1 MENPNISD
9 RISLRQLEYIV
20 AIAETGRFSRAA
32 ELCRVS
38 QPALSMQLQAAE
50 KALGLRLFERSRRG
64 VIPSPGARELLSE
77 ARSIL
82 SATQRFV
89 DRARALQD
97 PFAGA
102 LVLGV
107 IPTIAPYMLPAA
119 LRGLA
124 QDQARLELR
133 LREDRTPDLI
143 AALNAGQVDG
153 ALLAWV
159 PGLEAFDA
167 EDIAVDDFL
176 FATWLGNPRLRGKK
190 SISLAALEGERLL
203 VLEDGHCLGD
213 QARSFCSLRA
223 PQAQLDARAS
233 SLSTLMQMVA
243 LRLGSTLL
251 PKLCQGLEVTT
262 GRGIVVRPLRD
273 RPRPQR
279 RIVLAWRAGCPR
291 RPVWKWLAQRL
302 RGALIGPKS

>member
-1 MENPNISD
+1 MKTHSLSD
-9 RISLRQLEYIV
+9 LISLRQLEYIV
-20 AIAETGRFSRAA
+20 AIAEAGRFSRAA
-32 ELCRVS
+32 ELCHVS

-50 KALGLRLFERSRRG
+50 KALGLRIFERSRRG
-64 VIPSPGARELLSE
+64 VIPSPGGRELIIE
-77 ARSIL
+77 ARNIL
-82 SATQRFV
+82 SATQRLV
-89 DRARALQD
+89 DRSRALQD

-102 LVLGV
+102 LELGV
-107 IPTIAPYMLPAA
+107 IPTIAPYMLPSA

-124 QDQARLELR
+124 QAQPRLALR
-133 LREDRTPDLI
+133 LREDRTPNLI
-143 AALNAGQVDG
+143 AALNSGQVDG

-159 PGLEAFDA
+159 PGLDSLEV
-167 EDIAVDDFL
+167 EDLAVDDFF
-176 FATWLGNPRLRGKK
+176 FATWSGNPRLRGKK
-190 SISLAALEGERLL
+190 TISLSELEGERIL

-251 PKLCQGLEVTT
+251 PGLCRSIEVPK
-262 GRGIVVRPLRD
+262 GRGIALRPIRD
-273 RPRPQR
+273 RPKPQR

-291 RPVWKWLAQRL
+291 RPVWKWLAKRL
-302 RGALIGPKS
+302 SEAQG